1 LYINRKFFI
10 LRGYSSAIMNDMVP
24 SCLWLISIPEP
35 WVKLED
41 KLKYLIEKF
50 EDTLTDLFSIER
62 NILRL
67 FCGEKEKTEENLTL
81 PSKEM
86 ACATC

>member
-1 LYINRKFFI
+1 MKITDTPKTWNLDRKFFV

-41 KLKYLIEKF
+41 KLKYPIEKF
-50 EDTLTDLFSIER
+50 EDALTDLFFIER
-62 NILRL
+62 NILRFFVGRRKKL
-67 FCGEKEKTEENLTL
+67 KKF
-81 PSKEM
+81 
-86 ACATC
+86 